1 MKVDQIRRGRAVR
14 KILNMD
20 SLPKNYVKTSE
31 CIDRLLIK
39 ATKWE
44 QNCDRMKDVVDGQN
58 EYIDRL
64 LKSNRDLNNRHSE
77 ALVCLGIERNKGV
90 LGKLR
95 SFFKGEG

>member
-90 LGKLR
+90 WGKLR
-95 SFFKGEG
+95 SFFKREG